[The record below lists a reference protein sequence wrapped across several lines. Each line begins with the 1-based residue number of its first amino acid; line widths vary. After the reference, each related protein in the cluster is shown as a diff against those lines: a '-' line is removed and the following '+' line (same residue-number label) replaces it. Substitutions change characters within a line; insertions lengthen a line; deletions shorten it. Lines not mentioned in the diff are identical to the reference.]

1 LTHSGWLECAAQH
14 DKLKCIGHFVDA
26 FRGGLSVI
34 SDTTTEVWWGNL
46 VVRSGKLG
54 LCACYT
60 PKLDSRPTFPTI
72 MTSVLEIIPLGGI
85 GEFGMNCMAL
95 RYGDEMIILD
105 AGMGF
110 PEETAYG
117 VDVSIPNFEFLE
129 PYRDDIT
136 AIVLTHGHED
146 HLGALPYI
154 LKRFNVPVYC
164 SHFTAG
170 LAESKLEEHE
180 LLGDVLLHRVEPRD
194 VVELG
199 AFTVEFIRVS
209 HSLVDCFSLAI
220 KTPVGTI
227 IHTGDY
233 KVDETPVIGE
243 PIDLRSFRR
252 YGQDGVL
259 ALLSDSTNATV
270 PGRTPSERA
279 VIPAFEEIFVE
290 AKGRIIVAAFASSIH
305 RLQIVMDVSQQFNR
319 RVCVLGR
326 SMQKNVEVADRLGYL
341 DIPDGLLV
349 SLNQA
354 KLMSDAEVVFLVTGS
369 QGESR
374 AALSQMATQ
383 SYKGLTIDEGD
394 TVVLSA
400 RIIPGNERLISRMIG
415 FIYKRGANIIEEKR
429 RLIHVSGHASQED
442 IRILTEA
449 VRPRYVVPIHGE
461 YRMLFRHKEFVK
473 NHLGYAEDDIILIE
487 NGDVLE
493 LDGERAAVIDKR
505 EVGRTFIDDSGF
517 EEISSDLIRERK
529 QLAYEG
535 TITLAVTI
543 RDDTGEL
550 LGDPRIVARGVRGLS
565 SNGLGSLGQS
575 SGDDGVAENDMLK
588 GALLVVSAALAGASR
603 QTLEDDSLLKEHLRV
618 ELKRFIQKQTGSRPV
633 IMPMIIRV

>member
-1 LTHSGWLECAAQH
+1 VS
-14 DKLKCIGHFVDA
+14 
-26 FRGGLSVI
+26 
-34 SDTTTEVWWGNL
+34 
-46 VVRSGKLG
+46 
-54 LCACYT
+54 
-60 PKLDSRPTFPTI
+60 
-72 MTSVLEIIPLGGI
+72 SVLEIIPLGGI
-85 GEFGMNCMAL
+85 GEFGMNCMAV
-95 RYGDEMIILD
+95 RYEDEMLILD

-117 VDVSIPNFEFLE
+117 VDVCIPNFDFLE
-129 PYRDDIT
+129 EYREHIT

-180 LLGDVLLHRVEPRD
+180 LTNDVLLHRVEPRD
-194 VVELG
+194 VVDIG
-199 AFTVEFIRVS
+199 VFTVEFIRVS

-252 YGQDGVL
+252 YGQEGVL

-279 VIPAFEEIFVE
+279 VIPAFEEIFAE
-290 AKGRIIVAAFASSIH
+290 AGGRIIVAAFASSIH
-305 RLQIVMDVSQQFNR
+305 RLQIVIDIAQQFNR
-319 RVCVLGR
+319 KVCVLGR
-326 SMQKNVEVADRLGYL
+326 SMQKNVEISDRLGYL
-341 DIPDGLLV
+341 DIHDGLLV
-349 SLNQA
+349 SLNEA
-354 KLMSDAEVVFLVTGS
+354 KQLRENEIVFLVTGS
-369 QGESR
+369 QGEAR

-383 SYKGLTIDEGD
+383 SYKGLMIDEGD

-415 FIYKRGANIIEEKR
+415 MIYKRGANIIEEKR
-429 RLIHVSGHASQED
+429 RLVHVSGHASQED
-442 IRILTEA
+442 IRIMTEA
-449 VRPRYVVPIHGE
+449 VRPKFVVPIHGE

-473 NHLGYAEDDIILIE
+473 NHLGYAEENIVLIE

-493 LDGERAAVIDKR
+493 LDGERAAVVGKR
-505 EVGRTFIDDSGF
+505 EIGRTFIDDTGF
-517 EEISSDLIRERK
+517 EEIESETIRERR

-535 TITLAVTI
+535 MITLIVTI
-543 RDDTGEL
+543 NGQTGEL
-550 LGDPRIVARGVRGLS
+550 QSPPEIVTRGVRGFDS
-565 SNGLGSLGQS
+565 TNGSLKDAQRV
-575 SGDDGVAENDMLK
+575 VA
-588 GALLVVSAALAGASR
+588 AAIAGASR
-603 QTLEDDSLLKEHLRV
+603 QTLADESLLKEHVRV
-618 ELKRFIQKQTGSRPV
+618 ELKRFIQKLTGARPV
-633 IMPMIIRV
+633 IMPVVVQV

>member
-1 LTHSGWLECAAQH
+1 MS
-14 DKLKCIGHFVDA
+14 
-26 FRGGLSVI
+26 
-34 SDTTTEVWWGNL
+34 
-46 VVRSGKLG
+46 
-54 LCACYT
+54 
-60 PKLDSRPTFPTI
+60 
-72 MTSVLEIIPLGGI
+72 SVLEIIPLGGI
-85 GEFGMNCMAL
+85 GEFGMNCMAV
-95 RYGDEMIILD
+95 RYGDEMLILD

-117 VDVSIPNFEFLE
+117 VDVCIPNFDFLE
-129 PYRDDIT
+129 EYREHIT

-154 LKRFNVPVYC
+154 LKKFNVPVYC

-170 LAESKLEEHE
+170 LAESKLEEHD
-180 LLGDVLLHRVEPRD
+180 LVDDTLVHRVAPRD
-194 VVELG
+194 VVTIGSFE
-199 AFTVEFIRVS
+199 VEFIRVS

-220 KTPVGTI
+220 KSPVGTI

-252 YGQDGVL
+252 YGQEGVL

-279 VIPAFEEIFVE
+279 VIPAFEEIFAE
-290 AKGRIIVAAFASSIH
+290 AGGRIIVAAFASSIH
-305 RLQIVMDVSQQFNR
+305 RLQIVLDVSQQFNR
-319 RVCVLGR
+319 KVCVLGR
-326 SMQKNVEVADRLGYL
+326 SMLKNVEVAERLGYL

-349 SLNQA
+349 PLNEA
-354 KLMSDAEVVFLVTGS
+354 KHMRDHEIVFLVTGS

-383 SYKGLTIDEGD
+383 SYKGLMIDEGD

-415 FIYKRGANIIEEKR
+415 MIYKRGANIIEEKR

-442 IRILTEA
+442 IKIMTEA
-449 VRPRYVVPIHGE
+449 VRPKFVVPIHGE

-473 NHLGYAEDDIILIE
+473 NHLGYREENIVLIE

-493 LDGERAAVIDKR
+493 LDGERATIIEKR
-505 EVGRTFIDDSGF
+505 EVPRTFIDDSGF
-517 EEISSDLIRERK
+517 EEITSETVRERK

-535 TITLAVTI
+535 LVTLVVTI
-543 RDDTGEL
+543 DRETGEL
-550 LGDPRIVARGVRGLS
+550 QSPPEIVSRGVRGFDS
-565 SNGLGSLGQS
+565 TNGMMQ
-575 SGDDGVAENDMLK
+575 DAQRVVA
-588 GALLVVSAALAGASR
+588 AALAGASR
-603 QTLEDDSLLKEHLRV
+603 ATIQDETLLKEHLRV
-618 ELKRFIQKQTGSRPV
+618 ELKRFIQKLTGSRPV
-633 IMPMIIRV
+633 ILPIVVSV